1 MSDLREEELASLRRE
16 NRLLRAIIDHVSDGV
31 YAVDKEGY
39 ILFYNK
45 AFEKIEGTEQVKM
58 LGCKD
63 SDIYP
68 SETLPVNDYQR
79 SAVLKGKKP
88 LLDQFISYLSPAGKK
103 ADLLLNSYPYF
114 ENGEIVAVYEIG
126 RDLSSAYEL
135 MQHLVYNFDRHHP
148 KARNNGTRYS
158 LHDIIGAS
166 PIMTKVIYQAKR
178 IAQTKSIVTII
189 GETGVGKELF
199 AQGIHNASPFA
210 NKPFVAINCAAIP
223 DTLMEALMMGTV
235 KGAYSGAIDAPG
247 FFEQAEGGTLF
258 LDEIN
263 SLSLHL
269 QPKLLRLIQEKTVKR
284 LGDNRDRPIKCRII
298 CASNEDLFETIKKG
312 QFRDDLFYRL
322 TSQLLYVPPLRDH
335 KEDIPLFLDRFITEM
350 NTELSLNISRIDPAV
365 IDLFSEYHWPGNI
378 RELRHTIESAMTF
391 AQSADTTLSLE
402 HIPAILRSKISE
414 QEPSTNQN
422 IAPLIEQNPRL
433 KDFLTV
439 CEKMFI
445 EAALAKSKGIPST
458 AAKNIGLSRQNF
470 NYRLRKLGI
479 RNNNTSDPSH
489 T

>member
-1 MSDLREEELASLRRE
+1 MLDLLEEELASLRRE
-16 NRLLRAIIDHVSDGV
+16 NQLLHAIIDRVSDGV
-31 YAVDKEGY
+31 YAADREGN
-39 ILFYNK
+39 ILVYNK
-45 AFEKIEGTEQVKM
+45 AFEQIEGTKQVKM

-63 SDIYP
+63 SDIYL
-68 SETLPVNDYQR
+68 SETLPVDDYQR

-88 LLDQFISYLSPAGKK
+88 ILNQFISYLSPAGKK
-103 ADLLLNSYPYF
+103 VDLVLNSYPYF
-114 ENGEIVAVYEIG
+114 ENGEIAAVYEIG
-126 RDLSSAYEL
+126 RDVSSANEL
-135 MQHLVYNFDRHHP
+135 MQQLMDNFDRHLP
-148 KARNNGTRYS
+148 KMRHNGTQFS
-158 LHDIIGAS
+158 LNDIISAS
-166 PIMTKVIYQAKR
+166 PVMTKVILQAKR

-210 NKPFVAINCAAIP
+210 NKSFVAINCAAIP

-235 KGAYSGAIDAPG
+235 KGAFSGAIDAPG

-269 QPKLLRLIQEKTVKR
+269 QPKLLRLMQEKTVKR
-284 LGDNRDRPIKCRII
+284 LGDNRERPIKCRII
-298 CASNEDLFETIKKG
+298 CASNEDLFETVKKG
-312 QFRDDLFYRL
+312 QFREDLFYRL
-322 TSQLLYVPPLRDH
+322 TTQLLYIPPLRHH
-335 KEDIPLFLDRFITEM
+335 KEDIPVFLDRFISEM
-350 NTELSLNISRIDPAV
+350 NTELSLNIARIDPAI
-365 IDLFSEYHWPGNI
+365 IDLFSEYHWPGNV
-378 RELRHTIESAMTF
+378 RELRHTIECAMTF

-402 HIPAILRSKISE
+402 HIPAILRTRIS
-414 QEPSTNQN
+414 QQGLSTNQS
-422 IAPLIEQNPRL
+422 ISPLIEQNQKL
-433 KDFLTV
+433 NDFLAV

-445 EAALAKSKGIPST
+445 EAALARSKGVSST

-479 RNNNTSDPSH
+479 GYNTSDPSH